1 MLVQH
6 RTGTRVNLGDGDRL
20 AIVAAVGKRRVG
32 GGHLERRDRAGA
44 ERHDGNVLDV
54 VLGGIDAELFDE
66 RDDLAVADGFRH
78 LDVAGV
84 GGVCRCL
91 LKRDVAI
98 AMVGVVLDIGRGA
111 LGLERR
117 VAVEG
122 DVGVHAV
129 LDGSCQRKGLKGGAD
144 GTLGRGMVYVV
155 LVGVV
160 VVAAHHALD
169 VAGLG
174 VDDDHAHV
182 QAVERERVELLTDG
196 ILCHLLHR
204 GVDGGLD
211 GQAALK
217 EHVGRELLLQQLF
230 NIGDKVGLRVDVD
243 AAARNL
249 GHVEGDGLGLCGI
262 VFLLRNV
269 AQAQHVVED
278 LVATGQRQV
287 GVDRGVVLRGRVGK
301 ADEQRGL
308 AQGEVGGVL
317 GQIGLGGGLNTVG
330 AVTVVDGVEVHHEDL
345 VFGVH
350 VLHLDGDVG
359 LAHLTLDG
367 RVELLLLQDGV
378 AHQLLGD
385 SRGAFVPAAEGCHRS
400 TRDTP
405 QVDTAVL
412 VEALVLDVNGALQH
426 VGGDLVLGDGLA
438 VLRVEARDL
447 VAVAVDDLGGLAYQI
462 RVGVGVVG
470 QIGQPAVDVADH
482 ADAKR
487 DARNQ
492 QKAQKRE
499 QDYGQ
504 SMRL

>member
-1 MLVQH
+1 
-6 RTGTRVNLGDGDRL
+6 
-20 AIVAAVGKRRVG
+20 
-32 GGHLERRDRAGA
+32 
-44 ERHDGNVLDV
+44 
-54 VLGGIDAELFDE
+54 
-66 RDDLAVADGFRH
+66 
-78 LDVAGV
+78 
-84 GGVCRCL
+84 
-91 LKRDVAI
+91 
-98 AMVGVVLDIGRGA
+98 MVGVVLDLGRGA

-129 LDGSCQRKGLKGGAD
+129 LDGSCQRKGLKRGAH
-144 GTLGRGMVYVV
+144 GALRRSVVHMV

-174 VDDDHAHV
+174 IDDDHAHV
-182 QAVERERVELLTDG
+182 QAVERERVELLADG
-196 ILCHLLHR
+196 IFCHLLHR

-211 GQAALK
+211 GQTALK
-217 EHVGRELLLQQLF
+217 EHVGRELLLQQLL
-230 NIGDKVGLRVDVD
+230 NIGDKVGLRVYVD
-243 AAARNL
+243 AAARDF

-262 VFLLRNV
+262 VLLLRNV

-278 LVATGQRQV
+278 LVAARQCQI
-287 GVDRGVVLRGRVGK
+287 GIDRGVVLRRRVGK
-301 ADEQRGL
+301 ADEQRGF
-308 AQGEVGGVL
+308 AQGEVGGAL
-317 GQIGLGGGLNTVG
+317 GQVGLGCGLDAVG
-330 AVTVVDGVEVHHEDL
+330 AVAVIDGVEVHHEDL

-400 TRDTP
+400 ARDTP

-412 VEALVLDVNGALQH
+412 VEALILDVNGALQH

-438 VLRVEARDL
+438 VLRVETRDL
-447 VAVAVDDLGGLAYQI
+447 VAVAVDDLGGLAHQI

-487 DARNQ
+487 HARNQ

-504 SMRL
+504 GMRL

>member
-6 RTGTRVNLGDGDRL
+6 RAGTRVNLGDGDRL

-98 AMVGVVLDIGRGA
+98 AVVGVVLDLGRGA

-144 GTLGRGMVYVV
+144 GTLGRGMVHVV

-182 QAVERERVELLTDG
+182 QAVERERVELLADG

-217 EHVGRELLLQQLF
+217 EHVGRELLLQQLL
-230 NIGDKVGLRVDVD
+230 NIGDKVGLRVYVD

-262 VFLLRNV
+262 VLLLRNV
-269 AQAQHVVED
+269 AQAQHVVEN

-287 GVDRGVVLRGRVGK
+287 GVDRGVVLRG
-301 ADEQRGL
+301 
-308 AQGEVGGVL
+308 
-317 GQIGLGGGLNTVG
+317 
-330 AVTVVDGVEVHHEDL
+330 
-345 VFGVH
+345 
-350 VLHLDGDVG
+350 
-359 LAHLTLDG
+359 
-367 RVELLLLQDGV
+367 
-378 AHQLLGD
+378 
-385 SRGAFVPAAEGCHRS
+385 
-400 TRDTP
+400 
-405 QVDTAVL
+405 
-412 VEALVLDVNGALQH
+412 
-426 VGGDLVLGDGLA
+426 
-438 VLRVEARDL
+438 
-447 VAVAVDDLGGLAYQI
+447 
-462 RVGVGVVG
+462 
-470 QIGQPAVDVADH
+470 
-482 ADAKR
+482 
-487 DARNQ
+487 
-492 QKAQKRE
+492 
-499 QDYGQ
+499 
-504 SMRL
+504 